1 MCNTAYAR
9 AKSVVL
15 DSMVRVGIA
24 TRLAKP
30 PAVRESTAP
39 RPVQKPGG
47 KQHPTT
53 NEIQRRSR
61 AISGLDYK
69 ESIARLK
76 AKNEKEAAEKAAK
89 RKAKNTA
96 TAATTQ
102 DIEGASPVIERT
114 ATPETDS
121 ADAVPLDD
129 NATEKKQEDAPGTV
143 EKSLENAEGT
153 VEKSLENA
161 EGTVEKSLENAEGTM
176 EGNLEDG
183 TYEYANDENT
193 ETLAETLSAL
203 NGISSARVT
212 SDVNVVNSGNWRENL
227 LMFYYQEINDDAKRE
242 YTNLIAAVS
251 R

>member
-153 VEKSLENA
+153 
-161 EGTVEKSLENAEGTM
+161 M